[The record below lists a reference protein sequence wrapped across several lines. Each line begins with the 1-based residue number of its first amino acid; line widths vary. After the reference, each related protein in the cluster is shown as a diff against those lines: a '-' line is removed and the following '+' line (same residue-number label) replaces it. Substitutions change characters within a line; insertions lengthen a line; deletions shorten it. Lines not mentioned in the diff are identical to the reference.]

1 MRMVGKLL
9 LDTNI
14 VIYYLNNNPKTIVA
28 LDRQET
34 LYLPS
39 IVLGEL
45 LYGAYHSSKREHNIA
60 VIREFVTIAVVLP
73 VAETTTDLYGQI
85 KSKLATRGNLIPDN
99 DIWIAAIARQYELK
113 LATNDS
119 HFEYVDGLELVNNI
133 C

>member
-1 MRMVGKLL
+1 MAGKLL

-14 VIYYLNNNPKTIVA
+14 VIYYLNNNPKTVAA
-28 LDRQET
+28 LDDQER

-45 LYGAYHSSKREHNIA
+45 LYGAYHSSKRNQNLAI
-60 VIREFVTIAVVLP
+60 VREFFTMVFILP
-73 VAETTTDLYGQI
+73 VAKATTDFYGQI
-85 KSKLATRGNLIPDN
+85 KSKLATEGNLIPDN
-99 DIWIAAIARQYELK
+99 DIWIAAIAQQYELK

-119 HFEYVDGLELVNNI
+119 HFRYVDGLELVSNI